1 MEGINGLTGYVNA
14 IMIRTENLC
23 KSYRHHSHHEVR
35 ALYDIHVTIS
45 KNSFV
50 VFNGPSG
57 SGKTTLLNIIG
68 TLDRPSAGKVFLHGE
83 EITAFSDIA
92 LARLRREKIGFIFQD
107 FHLIPRLTSWENVSY
122 PLIPSGIGFKE
133 RFERAK
139 LLLEKMSLG
148 DRLYHTPEE
157 LSGGQQ
163 QRVAIARALV
173 NNPEIIIADE
183 PTSNIDNETSAHII
197 NYLNELKTQGV
208 TILVATHDTLFE
220 KIADVTFKMKNGRI
234 E

>member
-1 MEGINGLTGYVNA
+1 
-14 IMIRTENLC
+14 MIRTENLC
-23 KSYRHHSHHEVR
+23 KSYRWHTRQEVR
-35 ALYDIHVTIS
+35 AIHDINLHIP
-45 KNSFV
+45 KNSFAV
-50 VFNGPSG
+50 LSGPSG

-68 TLDRPSAGKVFLHGE
+68 TLDRPTTGKVFIYGK
-83 EITAFSDIA
+83 EITLFSDIA

-107 FHLIPRLTSWENVSY
+107 FHLMPRLASWENVSY
-122 PLIPSGIGFKE
+122 PLIPLGIGFKE

-139 LLLEKMSLG
+139 LLLEKMDMG
-148 DRLYHTPEE
+148 DRLDHTPEE

-183 PTSNIDNETSAHII
+183 PTSNIDNETSTHII

>member
-1 MEGINGLTGYVNA
+1 MEGINGVTGYVNA

-23 KSYRHHSHHEVR
+23 KSYRHQSHHEVR

-68 TLDRPSAGKVFLHGE
+68 TLDRPSAGKVFLYGE

-122 PLIPSGIGFKE
+122 PLIPSGICFKE

-148 DRLYHTPEE
+148 NRLYHTPEE